1 MKCYSGADLFFI
13 VMYVIYVALYLSDK
27 RRSSYEKQENNNTEE
42 YVYNGESMRTSWSA
56 SRPKNFAYE
65 ETDIAE
71 FLRKLY

>member
-13 VMYVIYVALYLSDK
+13 VIIALYLC
-27 RRSSYEKQENNNTEE
+27 RSSYEKQENNNTEE
-42 YVYNGESMRTSWSA
+42 YVYNGEFMRTSWSA

>member
-1 MKCYSGADLFFI
+1 MYSGADLFFI
-13 VMYVIYVALYLSDK
+13 VIIALYLC
-27 RRSSYEKQENNNTEE
+27 RSSYEKQENNNTEEYVYLNRE

>member
-1 MKCYSGADLFFI
+1 MYSGADLFFI
-13 VMYVIYVALYLSDK
+13 VIIALYLC
-27 RRSSYEKQENNNTEE
+27 RSSYEKQENNNTEE